1 MNDTAGERAERR
13 EHYIDVQRVLG
24 TAHDLRQ
31 RGWSD
36 VEILSGV
43 ETMLNVRKV
52 FGSRQQDLVGELQD
66 RMRWRDKEGK
76 PLPLIAPPVPTIE
89 CQRCVGYVHD
99 YSRGGGRCDG
109 CLGYGRIP
117 KYPHIARDPLSP
129 TTCITAREGYWRSSH
144 SDNAADDSAQLVPFG
159 CVLWWTAKPTSG
171 SRWTVW
177 QFGEDEQQAWEQR
190 ERERAPDPAKNGAAP
205 KSKRKRGKR
214 K

>member
-1 MNDTAGERAERR
+1 MSETAERR
-13 EHYIDVQRVLG
+13 EHATDVQRVLG

-43 ETMLNVRKV
+43 ETMLNVRKI
-52 FGSRQQDLVGELQD
+52 FGNRQQDLVGELQD

-76 PLPLIAPPVPTIE
+76 PLPLLAPAVPTIE
-89 CQRCVGYVHD
+89 CQRCLGYVHD

-117 KYPHIARDPLSP
+117 KHPHIARDPLNP
-129 TTCITAREGYWRSSH
+129 AICITAREGYWRSSH
-144 SDNAADDSAQLVPFG
+144 SDNAADESALLVPFG
-159 CVLWWTAKPTSG
+159 FVLWWTAETQTSG

-177 QFGEDEQQAWEQR
+177 QFNEGDQRAWEAR
-190 ERERAPDPAKNGAAP
+190 EQKPDHANNGAAP
-205 KSKRKRGKR
+205 KRKRRKGRGK
-214 K
+214 